1 VLISRLTTETW
12 WLQSR
17 CDGAP
22 NRVLLMLLGGV
33 VLHRAL
39 SFARIDV
46 RLDKVVYVALSIED
60 SAIYSDI
67 GRAASF

>member
-1 VLISRLTTETW
+1 
-12 WLQSR
+12 
-17 CDGAP
+17 
-22 NRVLLMLLGGV
+22 MLLGGV